1 MPMNPSYTLRNKRV
15 WVAGDRG
22 LVGSALV
29 RRLQREGCEIVAAP
43 RDQVD
48 LRRPDQTEQWMAAA
62 RPQAVFLAAA
72 RVGGIYANDTRP
84 AEFIYDN
91 LMIQSNVVEASRRVG
106 VEKLMLLGSSCIY
119 PRLAPQPIP
128 ESALLTG
135 PLEPT
140 NQWYAVAKIAGIKL
154 GQAYRRQYGCDFIS
168 VMPTNLYG
176 PGDNFDLMQ
185 SHVVPALMVKAHA
198 AMRSRAPTI
207 EVWGTGAVRREFLY
221 VDDAADGMVWLMQN
235 YSDEGIVN
243 LGTGLRRGHRRSG
256 RPDLQGGGL
265 QGRHPVR
272 LEPSRRRAA
281 QDGRHQLRRLARLA
295 RPHAAARRAGRDL
308 PLVRRQRR
316 AGSPEGGGLKLF
328 SSPSRMLREGAWR
341 FWPRSGQ
348 NAWPA
353 QRAEGS

>member
-1 MPMNPSYTLRNKRV
+1 MAMSSSYTLRNKRV

-29 RRLQREGCEIVAAP
+29 RRLQREGCELLTAP
-43 RDQVD
+43 RESVD
-48 LRRPDQTEQWMAAA
+48 LRRPDQVERWMAGAK
-62 RPQAVFLAAA
+62 PQAVFLAAA

-91 LMIQSNVVEASRRVG
+91 LMIQSNVVEASRRAG

-128 ESALLTG
+128 EAALLTG

-198 AMRSRAPTI
+198 AMRARAPAI

-221 VDDAADGMVWLMQN
+221 VDDAADGMVFLMQN
-235 YSDEGIVN
+235 YSDEAIVN
-243 LGTGLRRGHRRSG
+243 LGPGSDVPIVELVDLVCKVVGYKGGVQFDAS
-256 RPDLQGGGL
+256 RPDGVPRKMVDTAFAASLGWRARTPLREGL
-265 QGRHPVR
+265 
-272 LEPSRRRAA
+272 AA
-281 QDGRHQLRRLARLA
+281 TYRWYLDNIA
-295 RPHAAARRAGRDL
+295 PE
-308 PLVRRQRR
+308 QRR
-316 AGSPEGGGLKLF
+316 AV
-328 SSPSRMLREGAWR
+328 A
-341 FWPRSGQ
+341 
-348 NAWPA
+348 
-353 QRAEGS
+353 

>member
-1 MPMNPSYTLRNKRV
+1 MAMSPSYTLRNKRV

-22 LVGSALV
+22 LVGSALI
-29 RRLQREGCEIVAAP
+29 RRLQGEGCELLTAP
-43 RDQVD
+43 RDSVD
-48 LRRPDQTEQWMAAA
+48 LRRPDQVERWMAAA
-62 RPQAVFLAAA
+62 KPQAVFLAAA

-91 LMIQSNVVEASRRVG
+91 LMIQSNVVEASRRIG

-198 AMRSRAPTI
+198 ALRARAPAI

-221 VDDAADGMVWLMQN
+221 VDDAADGLVFLMQN
-235 YSDEGIVN
+235 YSDEAIVN
-243 LGTGLRRGHRRSG
+243 LGPGSDVPIVDLVDLICKVVGYKGGVQFDAS
-256 RPDLQGGGL
+256 RPDGVPRKMVDTTFAASLGWRARTPLREGL
-265 QGRHPVR
+265 
-272 LEPSRRRAA
+272 AA
-281 QDGRHQLRRLARLA
+281 TYRWYLDNIA
-295 RPHAAARRAGRDL
+295 PE
-308 PLVRRQRR
+308 QRR
-316 AGSPEGGGLKLF
+316 AV
-328 SSPSRMLREGAWR
+328 A
-341 FWPRSGQ
+341 
-348 NAWPA
+348 
-353 QRAEGS
+353 

>member
-1 MPMNPSYTLRNKRV
+1 MVYKGSSYALLNKRV

-29 RRLQREGCEIVAAP
+29 RRLRNEGCEILKAP
-43 RDQVD
+43 RDSVD
-48 LRRPDQTEQWMAAA
+48 LRRPDQVERWMTDTK
-62 RPQAVFLAAA
+62 PQAVFLAAA

-128 ESALLTG
+128 ESALLSG

-176 PGDNFDLMQ
+176 PGDNFDLLP
-185 SHVVPALMVKAHA
+185 SHVVPALLVKAHA
-198 AMRSRAPTI
+198 AMRARAPAI

-221 VDDAADGMVWLMQN
+221 VDDAADGMVYLMQN
-235 YSDEGIVN
+235 YSDEAIVN
-243 LGTGLRRGHRRSG
+243 LGPGSDVSIVDLVNLICKVVGYQGEMKFDSS
-256 RPDLQGGGL
+256 RPDGAPRKMVDTSFADSLGWKAHTSLRNGL
-265 QGRHPVR
+265 EQTYRWYVDNI
-272 LEPSRRRAA
+272 A
-281 QDGRHQLRRLARLA
+281 
-295 RPHAAARRAGRDL
+295 
-308 PLVRRQRR
+308 
-316 AGSPEGGGLKLF
+316 PEGK
-328 SSPSRMLREGAWR
+328 
-341 FWPRSGQ
+341 
-348 NAWPA
+348 
-353 QRAEGS
+353 RAVA

>member
-1 MPMNPSYTLRNKRV
+1 MAMSPSYTLRNKRV

-22 LVGSALV
+22 LVGSALI
-29 RRLQREGCEIVAAP
+29 RRLQGEGCELLTAP
-43 RDQVD
+43 RDSVD
-48 LRRPDQTEQWMAAA
+48 LRRPDQVERWMAAA
-62 RPQAVFLAAA
+62 KPQAVFLAAA

-91 LMIQSNVVEASRRVG
+91 LMIQSNVVEASRRIG

-128 ESALLTG
+128 EAALLTG

-198 AMRSRAPTI
+198 AMHARAPAI

-221 VDDAADGMVWLMQN
+221 VDDAADGLVFLMQN
-235 YSDEGIVN
+235 YSDEAIVN
-243 LGTGLRRGHRRSG
+243 LGPGSDVPIVDLVDLICKVVGYKGGVQFDAS
-256 RPDLQGGGL
+256 RPDGVPRKMVDTTFAASLGWRARTPLREGL
-265 QGRHPVR
+265 
-272 LEPSRRRAA
+272 AA
-281 QDGRHQLRRLARLA
+281 TYRWYLDNIA
-295 RPHAAARRAGRDL
+295 PE
-308 PLVRRQRR
+308 QRR
-316 AGSPEGGGLKLF
+316 AV
-328 SSPSRMLREGAWR
+328 A
-341 FWPRSGQ
+341 
-348 NAWPA
+348 
-353 QRAEGS
+353 

>member
-1 MPMNPSYTLRNKRV
+1 MSSSYTLRNKRV

-22 LVGSALV
+22 LVGSALI
-29 RRLQREGCEIVAAP
+29 RRLQREGCELVTAP
-43 RDQVD
+43 RESVD
-48 LRRPDQTEQWMAAA
+48 LRRPDQVERWMAGTK
-62 RPQAVFLAAA
+62 PQAVFLAAA

-91 LMIQSNVVEASRRVG
+91 LMIQSNVVEASRRAG

-128 ESALLTG
+128 EAALLTG

-154 GQAYRRQYGCDFIS
+154 GQAYRRQYGCDFVS

-198 AMRSRAPTI
+198 AMRARAPAI

-221 VDDAADGMVWLMQN
+221 VDDAADGMVFLMQN
-235 YSDEGIVN
+235 YSDEAIVN
-243 LGTGLRRGHRRSG
+243 LGPGSDVPIVDLVDLICKVVGYKGGVQFDAS
-256 RPDLQGGGL
+256 RPDGVPRKMVDTAFAASLGWRARTPLREGL
-265 QGRHPVR
+265 TATYRWYLDNIAP
-272 LEPSRRRAA
+272 E
-281 QDGRHQLRRLARLA
+281 
-295 RPHAAARRAGRDL
+295 
-308 PLVRRQRR
+308 QRR
-316 AGSPEGGGLKLF
+316 AV
-328 SSPSRMLREGAWR
+328 A
-341 FWPRSGQ
+341 
-348 NAWPA
+348 
-353 QRAEGS
+353 

>member
-1 MPMNPSYTLRNKRV
+1 MAMSPSYTLRNKRV

-29 RRLQREGCEIVAAP
+29 RRLQGEGCELLTAP
-43 RDQVD
+43 RESVD
-48 LRRPDQTEQWMAAA
+48 LRRPDQVERWMAGAK
-62 RPQAVFLAAA
+62 PQAVFLAAA

-91 LMIQSNVVEASRRVG
+91 LMIQSNVVEASWRAG

-198 AMRSRAPTI
+198 ALRARAPAI

-221 VDDAADGMVWLMQN
+221 VDDAADGMVYLMQN
-235 YSDEGIVN
+235 YSDEAIVN
-243 LGTGLRRGHRRSG
+243 LGPGSDVPIVDLVDLICKVVGYKGGVQFDAS
-256 RPDLQGGGL
+256 RPDGVPRKMVDTTFAASLGWRARTPLREGL
-265 QGRHPVR
+265 
-272 LEPSRRRAA
+272 AA
-281 QDGRHQLRRLARLA
+281 TYRWYLDNI
-295 RPHAAARRAGRDL
+295 AAE
-308 PLVRRQRR
+308 QRR
-316 AGSPEGGGLKLF
+316 AV
-328 SSPSRMLREGAWR
+328 A
-341 FWPRSGQ
+341 
-348 NAWPA
+348 
-353 QRAEGS
+353 

>member
-1 MPMNPSYTLRNKRV
+1 MSSSYTLRNKRV

-22 LVGSALV
+22 LVGSALI
-29 RRLQREGCEIVAAP
+29 RRLQREGCELLTAP
-43 RDQVD
+43 RESVD
-48 LRRPDQTEQWMAAA
+48 LRRPDQVERWMAGAK
-62 RPQAVFLAAA
+62 PQAVFLAAA

-91 LMIQSNVVEASRRVG
+91 LMIQSNVVEASRRAG

-128 ESALLTG
+128 EAALLTG

-198 AMRSRAPTI
+198 AMRARAPAI

-221 VDDAADGMVWLMQN
+221 VDDAADGMVFLMQN
-235 YSDEGIVN
+235 YSEEAIVN
-243 LGTGLRRGHRRSG
+243 LGPGSDVPIVDLVDLICKVVGYKGGVQFDAS
-256 RPDLQGGGL
+256 RPDGVPRKMVDTAFAASLGWRARTPLREGL
-265 QGRHPVR
+265 
-272 LEPSRRRAA
+272 AA
-281 QDGRHQLRRLARLA
+281 TYRWYLDNIA
-295 RPHAAARRAGRDL
+295 PE
-308 PLVRRQRR
+308 QRR
-316 AGSPEGGGLKLF
+316 AV
-328 SSPSRMLREGAWR
+328 A
-341 FWPRSGQ
+341 
-348 NAWPA
+348 
-353 QRAEGS
+353 

>member
-1 MPMNPSYTLRNKRV
+1 MNQSYTLRNKRV
-15 WVAGDRG
+15 WVAGHRG

-29 RRLQREGCEIVAAP
+29 RRLDREGCEIVTAP
-43 RDQVD
+43 RDSVD
-48 LRRPDQTEQWMAAA
+48 LRRPEQLERWMRDV

-91 LMIQSNVVEASRRVG
+91 LMIESNVVEASRRAE
-106 VEKLMLLGSSCIY
+106 VEKLLLMGSSCIY

-140 NQWYAVAKIAGIKL
+140 NQWYAIAKIAGIKL

-185 SHVVPALMVKAHA
+185 SHVVPALMVKAHEA
-198 AMRSRAPTI
+198 KISRAPSVD
-207 EVWGTGAVRREFLY
+207 VWGTGAVRREFLY
-221 VDDAADGMVWLMQN
+221 VDDAADGMVFVMQH

-243 LGTGLRRGHRRSG
+243 LGTGRDVPIIDLVGMVCRAVGFEGGIRFDATRPDGTPRKVVDVSRINQLGWSARTPMSEGLAVTYRWYLDHVASEHRRA
-256 RPDLQGGGL
+256 
-265 QGRHPVR
+265 V
-272 LEPSRRRAA
+272 A
-281 QDGRHQLRRLARLA
+281 
-295 RPHAAARRAGRDL
+295 
-308 PLVRRQRR
+308 
-316 AGSPEGGGLKLF
+316 
-328 SSPSRMLREGAWR
+328 
-341 FWPRSGQ
+341 
-348 NAWPA
+348 
-353 QRAEGS
+353 

>member
-1 MPMNPSYTLRNKRV
+1 MPMSRSYTLRNKRV

-29 RRLQREGCEIVAAP
+29 RRLQGEGCEILTAP
-43 RDQVD
+43 RDTVD
-48 LRRPDQTEQWMAAA
+48 LRHPDQTEQWMAQV

-91 LMIQSNVVEASRRVG
+91 LMIQSNIVEASRRVG

-128 ESALLTG
+128 EGALLTG

-140 NQWYAVAKIAGIKL
+140 NSWYAIAKISGIKL

-185 SHVVPALMVKAHA
+185 SHVVPALLVKAHA
-198 AMRSRAPTI
+198 AMRSRAATMD
-207 EVWGTGAVRREFLY
+207 VWGTGAVRREFLF
-221 VDDAADGMVWLMQN
+221 VDDAADGMVYLMKN
-235 YSDEGIVN
+235 YSDEGFVN
-243 LGTGLRRGHRRSG
+243 LGPGSDVAIVDLVDMICKVVGYKGGIQFDAS
-256 RPDLQGGGL
+256 RPDGVPRKMVDVTLAASLGWKARTPLRDGL
-265 QGRHPVR
+265 DATYRWYVDNVVS
-272 LEPSRRRAA
+272 E
-281 QDGRHQLRRLARLA
+281 
-295 RPHAAARRAGRDL
+295 
-308 PLVRRQRR
+308 RQR
-316 AGSPEGGGLKLF
+316 AV
-328 SSPSRMLREGAWR
+328 A
-341 FWPRSGQ
+341 
-348 NAWPA
+348 
-353 QRAEGS
+353 

>member
-1 MPMNPSYTLRNKRV
+1 MPTGPSYTLRNKRV

-22 LVGSALV
+22 LVGSALI
-29 RRLQREGCEIVAAP
+29 RRLQREGCELVTAP
-43 RDQVD
+43 RESVD
-48 LRRPDQTEQWMAAA
+48 LRRPDQVERWMAETK
-62 RPQAVFLAAA
+62 PQAVFLAAA

-91 LMIQSNVVEASRRVG
+91 LMIQSNVVEASRRAG

-128 ESALLTG
+128 EAALLTG

-198 AMRSRAPTI
+198 AMRARAPAI

-221 VDDAADGMVWLMQN
+221 VDDAADGMVFLMQN
-235 YSDEGIVN
+235 YSDEAIVN
-243 LGTGLRRGHRRSG
+243 LGPGSDVPIVDLVDLICKIVGYKGGVQFDAS
-256 RPDLQGGGL
+256 RPDGVPRKMVDTAFAASLGW
-265 QGRHPVR
+265 
-272 LEPSRRRAA
+272 RA
-281 QDGRHQLRRLARLA
+281 RT
-295 RPHAAARRAGRDL
+295 P
-308 PLVRRQRR
+308 
-316 AGSPEGGGLKLF
+316 
-328 SSPSRMLREGAWR
+328 LREGLAATYRWYGDNVVPDR
-341 FWPRSGQ
+341 
-348 NAWPA
+348 
-353 QRAEGS
+353 QRAVA

>member
-1 MPMNPSYTLRNKRV
+1 MSTNQSYTLRNKRV
-15 WVAGDRG
+15 WVAGHRG

-29 RRLQREGCEIVAAP
+29 RRLQREGCEILATP
-43 RDQVD
+43 RESVD
-48 LRRPDQTEQWMAAA
+48 LRRADQVDRWMREAG
-62 RPQAVFLAAA
+62 PQAVFLAAA

-91 LMIQSNVVEASRRVG
+91 LMIQSNVVEASRRAG

-168 VMPTNLYG
+168 VMPANLYG

-185 SHVVPALMVKAHA
+185 SHVVPALILKAHEA
-198 AMRSRAPTI
+198 KLANAPTM
-207 EVWGTGAVRREFLY
+207 EVWGTGAVRREFLF
-221 VDDAADGMVWLMQN
+221 VDDAADAMVFFMQN

-243 LGTGLRRGHRRSG
+243 LGPGSDVPIRDLVGLVCQVVGYKGGISYDAS
-256 RPDLQGGGL
+256 RPDGTPRKMVDASYAASLGWRARTPLRAGL
-265 QGRHPVR
+265 EATYRWYVDNAAA
-272 LEPSRRRAA
+272 EKRRAVA
-281 QDGRHQLRRLARLA
+281 
-295 RPHAAARRAGRDL
+295 
-308 PLVRRQRR
+308 
-316 AGSPEGGGLKLF
+316 
-328 SSPSRMLREGAWR
+328 
-341 FWPRSGQ
+341 
-348 NAWPA
+348 
-353 QRAEGS
+353 

>member
-1 MPMNPSYTLRNKRV
+1 MATSPSYTLRNKRV

-29 RRLQREGCEIVAAP
+29 RRLAREGCELLTAP
-43 RDQVD
+43 RDSVD
-48 LRRPDQTEQWMAAA
+48 LRRPDQVERWMEAA

-91 LMIQSNVVEASRRVG
+91 LMIQSNVVEASRRAG

-128 ESALLTG
+128 EAALLTG

-198 AMRSRAPTI
+198 AMRARAPAI

-221 VDDAADGMVWLMQN
+221 VDDAADGMVFLMQN
-235 YSDEGIVN
+235 YSDEAIVN
-243 LGTGLRRGHRRSG
+243 LGPGSDVPIVDLVDLICKVVGYKGGVQFDAS
-256 RPDLQGGGL
+256 RPDGVPRKMVDTAFAASLGWRARTPLREGL
-265 QGRHPVR
+265 TATYRWYLDNIAP
-272 LEPSRRRAA
+272 E
-281 QDGRHQLRRLARLA
+281 
-295 RPHAAARRAGRDL
+295 
-308 PLVRRQRR
+308 QRR
-316 AGSPEGGGLKLF
+316 AV
-328 SSPSRMLREGAWR
+328 A
-341 FWPRSGQ
+341 
-348 NAWPA
+348 
-353 QRAEGS
+353 